1 MGALHY
7 LSSFAELGVSDVDA
21 AVHWYG
27 DVLGFR
33 VIARYGDSVHLR
45 RGEGQ
50 ELLISPGSRTRLHFA
65 TDLDLAELA
74 ATARRSGSER
84 SYSPASSPGDA
95 ETLTM
100 RDPDGNVISVY
111 ARETG

>member
-1 MGALHY
+1 LGALHY
-7 LSSFAELGVSDVDA
+7 LSSFVELGVSDVDA
-21 AVHWYG
+21 AVRWYRE
-27 DVLGFR
+27 VLGFQE
-33 VIARYGDSVHLR
+33 IARYGATVHLR

-50 ELLISPGSRTRLHFA
+50 ELLLSPGSGARLHFA
-65 TDLDLAELA
+65 TDLDLAGLA
-74 ATARRSGSER
+74 ATARRAGSER
-84 SYSPASSPGDA
+84 AYAPAATAEDA